1 MLDPRL
7 HNVYEKAYI
16 RAFVSQLLLLLLLLL
31 LSGTHRPDTS
41 RGASAE
47 DISDV

>member
-31 LSGTHRPDTS
+31 SGTHRPDTS